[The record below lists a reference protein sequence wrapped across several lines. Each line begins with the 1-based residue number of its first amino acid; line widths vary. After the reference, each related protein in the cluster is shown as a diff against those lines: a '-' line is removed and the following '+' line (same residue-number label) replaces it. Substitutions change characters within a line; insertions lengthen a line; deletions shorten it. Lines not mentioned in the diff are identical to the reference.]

1 MAGAFDGDN
10 DDEDAELD
18 EEGYYFEGEGEV
30 ELQRV
35 GGKRRDVADGE
46 KKNKAKESPGVA
58 LGVEEIDFSGAGVGV
73 GGGVG
78 GEREGTTTKRSQA
91 SLDFER
97 EFQELERQ
105 QVFEE

>member
-1 MAGAFDGDN
+1 M
-10 DDEDAELD
+10 
-18 EEGYYFEGEGEV
+18 
-30 ELQRV
+30 

-46 KKNKAKESPGVA
+46 KKNKAKESPGVG
-58 LGVEEIDFSGAGVGV
+58 LVGVEEIDFSGAGVGV